1 MSTTKWAPQGA
12 MFGFKAVPSD
22 TAKIAGMAFHTVL
35 QLSLRLPLTLLRGIS
50 KCKCGCDL
58 DQFGDHILSCGLFT
72 SYRTVMHDL
81 IEEVAMH
88 MARRAGHR
96 HITHDSRIG

>member
-1 MSTTKWAPQGA
+1 MNGQDI
-12 MFGFKAVPSD
+12 F
-22 TAKIAGMAFHTVL
+22 
-35 QLSLRLPLTLLRGIS
+35 
-50 KCKCGCDL
+50 
-58 DQFGDHILSCGLFT
+58 SCGLFT

-96 HITHDSRIG
+96 HIAHGSRRSKDASSGHSPNAPNHAPDFTILNIDQGAH